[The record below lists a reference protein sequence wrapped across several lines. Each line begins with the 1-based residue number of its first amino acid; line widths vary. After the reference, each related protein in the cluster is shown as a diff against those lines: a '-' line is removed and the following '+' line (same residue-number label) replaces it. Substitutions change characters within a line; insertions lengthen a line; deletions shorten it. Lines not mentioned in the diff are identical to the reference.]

1 VDDGPAAFLLSI
13 HGQFRTVSAH
23 LVALAEIGD
32 DFAIARLFVPLAQT
46 LHHHHHA
53 EEVMLFPLVEKRTG
67 TAPSRL
73 VDDHGELTAAIAAV
87 ETALRARAEL
97 PAVIT
102 AFDRVLVEHLDREEA
117 LVLPVLRAMSPAE
130 AWAQIHGG

>member
-1 VDDGPAAFLLSI
+1 VDDGPAALLLAI
-13 HGQFRTVSAH
+13 HGQFRAASAR
-23 LVALAEIGD
+23 LVELADREVAI
-32 DFAIARLFVPLAQT
+32 IARIFVPLAQT

-53 EEVMLFPLVEKRTG
+53 EEAMLFPLVERRTG

-73 VDDHGELTAAIAAV
+73 VDDHGELTVAITAV
-87 ETALRARAEL
+87 ETALRARANV
-97 PAVIT
+97 PAAIA

>member
-1 VDDGPAAFLLSI
+1 MDDGPAALLLAI
-13 HGQFRTVSAH
+13 HGQFRAAS
-23 LVALAEIGD
+23 
-32 DFAIARLFVPLAQT
+32 ARLVELAHRDVAILARIFVPLAQT

-53 EEVMLFPLVEKRTG
+53 EEAMLFPLVEKRTG

-73 VDDHGELTAAIAAV
+73 VDDHGELTAAITAV
-87 ETALRARAEL
+87 ETALRSRAAV
-97 PAVIT
+97 PAAIT

>member
-1 VDDGPAAFLLSI
+1 MDPAELLLAI
-13 HGQFRTVSAH
+13 HGQFRAASAR
-23 LVALAEIGD
+23 LVELADRDAAI
-32 DFAIARLFVPLAQT
+32 IARVFVPLAQT

-53 EEVMLFPLVEKRTG
+53 EEAMLFPLVEKRTG

-87 ETALRARAEL
+87 ETALRARAGVS
-97 PAVIT
+97 AAIT